1 MHSRRIAIILMSLC
15 GLGCFALFG
24 GCGDDSKTSG
34 TQVQMSPAVKA
45 EINDMK
51 SAQKE
56 IMAERKAAAA
66 KKGRR

>member
-1 MHSRRIAIILMSLC
+1 MQARRNVIIPVSLC
-15 GLGCFALFG
+15 LFGCFFLLA

-34 TQVQMSPAVKA
+34 TQLQMSPAVKA

-66 KKGRR
+66 RKGKR